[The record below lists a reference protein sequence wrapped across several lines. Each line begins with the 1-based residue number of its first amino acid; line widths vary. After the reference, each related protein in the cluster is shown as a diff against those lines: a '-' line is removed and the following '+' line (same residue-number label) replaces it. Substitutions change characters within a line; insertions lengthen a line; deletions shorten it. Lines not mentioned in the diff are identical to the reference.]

1 LSFEKVEAKLCK
13 KEKEQKENK
22 KERKKT
28 GSDDSEC
35 RG

>member
-1 LSFEKVEAKLCK
+1 LSFEKVEAKLFK